1 MATRTAGLK
10 VVLDGEK
17 EYKQAISEL
26 NKGNQVLASE
36 MRKLQEEYKGNEDS
50 VEALTKKS
58 DLLQR
63 QLSQQNDKVSTLRGA
78 LERAA
83 KEYGEADKR
92 TQEWQIQ
99 LNNAERE
106 QIRLQRELEETNKDI
121 NSQGDAFEDEGKKIG
136 GLGDQIDGIAG
147 KLGISLPDSA
157 KDALNSMDGFSVGTV
172 AAMGAVAAGVAV
184 AVKAFNAL
192 NDLTKEAA
200 ARVDELNT
208 RSAQTGLSTQLLQQ
222 LDYAQRFID
231 FDGIDQ
237 SLVKLTTSMDKARDG
252 TEKQAQ
258 AFQTLGVS
266 VTDADGQLLD
276 NWETFKKVIDALG
289 EVENAAE
296 RDALAND
303 LFGKSYNELK
313 PLIDAGTD
321 ALQAYMDA
329 AVENGYVMEEDQIA
343 KLQAVDDAVQENEA
357 RWEALKNK
365 IAAEWAPVTI
375 AAMDLAVSAAEG
387 AASMVEESGLKASFD
402 HLVESASNL
411 LGEGKELF
419 DIELPAW
426 ANPVNAFAGVLD
438 GFANTLD
445 NVRTALEYVSWAAQ
459 TAWEWL
465 SQMPASEVEN
475 DVGYYGGY
483 NPALVDWNA
492 AGTESWR
499 GGLTWVGEEGPELV
513 ALPRGSRIWSN
524 PESEQIAAASTDT
537 SRMEALLERNVELL
551 RDIYNGIR
559 DQRTIRR
566 MA

>member
-17 EYKQAISEL
+17 EYKQAINDL

-36 MRKLQEEYKGNEDS
+36 MRKLKEEYKGNEDS
-50 VEALTKKS
+50 VEALTKKG

-63 QLSQQNDKVSTLRGA
+63 QLQQQEDKVATLRGA

-121 NSQGDAFEDEGKKIG
+121 DSQGDAFEEEGKKIG

-147 KLGISLPDSA
+147 KLGIHLPDSA
-157 KDALNSMDGFSVGTV
+157 KTALNNMDGFSVGTV

-192 NDLTKEAA
+192 NDITKEAA

-208 RSAQTGLSTQLLQQ
+208 RSAKTGLSTQLLQG
-222 LDYAQRFID
+222 LDYAQKFID
-231 FDGIDQ
+231 FEGLDQ
-237 SLVKLTTSMDKARDG
+237 SISKITVSMDKARDG
-252 TEKQAQ
+252 AEKQAQ
-258 AFQTLGVS
+258 AFETLGVS
-266 VTDADGQLLD
+266 VTDADGNLRDSYDVFL
-276 NWETFKKVIDALG
+276 ETIDALG
-289 EVENAAE
+289 GIENAAE
-296 RDALAND
+296 RDAVAND
-303 LFGKSYNELK
+303 LFGKSFADMK
-313 PLIDAGTD
+313 PLVDAGSE
-321 ALQAYMDA
+321 ALQGYIDEANDLGVVMD
-329 AVENGYVMEEDQIA
+329 EEQIA
-343 KLQAVDDAVQENEA
+343 KLQEVNDAVDRNNA
-357 RWEALKNK
+357 RWEALKNE

-375 AAMDLAVSAAEG
+375 AAMDTAVSAAEG
-387 AASMVEESGLKASFD
+387 AAKMVEESGLKTSFD

-426 ANPVNAFAGVLD
+426 ANPVNVFSTVLD

-445 NVRTALEYVSWAAQ
+445 NVKTALDLVSWAAE
-459 TAWEWL
+459 TAIDALNRVDSNWQL
-465 SQMPASEVEN
+465 N
-475 DVGYYGGY
+475 DSMGYYVDGY
-483 NPALVDWNA
+483 NPAFNA

-513 ALPRGSRIWSN
+513 SLPRGSRIWSN
-524 PESEQIAAASTDT
+524 SESEQIAAGADT
-537 SRMEALLERNVELL
+537 SRIEALLERNVTLL
-551 RDIYNGIR
+551 RDIYSGIR
-559 DQRTIRR
+559 DQRTIWR

>member
-17 EYKQAISEL
+17 EYKQAINDL

-36 MRKLQEEYKGNEDS
+36 MRKLKEEYKGNEDS
-50 VEALTKKS
+50 VEALTKKG

-63 QLSQQNDKVSTLRGA
+63 QLSQQEDKVSTLRGA

-83 KEYGEADKR
+83 REYGEADKR

-121 NSQGDAFEDEGKKIG
+121 DSQGDAFEEEGKKIG

-157 KDALNSMDGFSVGTV
+157 KTALNNMDGFSVGTV

-192 NDLTKEAA
+192 NDITKEAA

-208 RSAQTGLSTQLLQQ
+208 RSARTGLSTQLLQG
-222 LDYAQRFID
+222 LDYAQKFID
-231 FDGIDQ
+231 FEGLDQ
-237 SLVKLTTSMDKARDG
+237 SISKITVAMDKARDG
-252 TEKQAQ
+252 AEKQAQ
-258 AFQTLGVS
+258 AFETLGVS
-266 VTDADGQLLD
+266 VTDADGNLRD
-276 NWETFKKVIDALG
+276 SFDVFMETIDALG
-289 EVENAAE
+289 GIENAAE
-296 RDALAND
+296 RDAIAND
-303 LFGKSYNELK
+303 LFGKSFADMK
-313 PLIDAGTD
+313 PLVDAGSE
-321 ALQAYMDA
+321 ALQGYIDEANDLGVVMD
-329 AVENGYVMEEDQIA
+329 EEQIA
-343 KLQAVDDAVQENEA
+343 KLQEVNDAVDQNNA

-365 IAAEWAPVTI
+365 IAAEWALVTI
-375 AAMDLAVSAAEG
+375 GAMDLVVSAAEG
-387 AASMVEESGLKASFD
+387 AAKMVEDSGLKSSFD

-426 ANPVNAFAGVLD
+426 ANPVNVFSNVLD

-445 NVRTALEYVSWAAQ
+445 NVKTALDFVSWAAE
-459 TAWEWL
+459 TAIDALNRVNSNWQL
-465 SQMPASEVEN
+465 N
-475 DVGYYGGY
+475 DSMGYYVDGY
-483 NPALVDWNA
+483 NPALPGNA

-513 ALPRGSRIWSN
+513 SLPRGSRIWTNS
-524 PESEQIAAASTDT
+524 ESEQIAAGTDT
-537 SRMEALLERNVELL
+537 SRIEALLERNVTLL
-551 RDIYNGIR
+551 RDIYSGIR
-559 DQRTIRR
+559 DQRTIWR